1 MRGRGEDFTRIVR
14 TALAVTPLR
23 TLLETGHAVVLEHIA
38 YGAGQ
43 TNWYYCQDRAQ
54 LDVIEGMLL
63 PGSVVSFYFDG
74 RLGPCPWKPALVGEL
89 EAIIVATYGAVLGW
103 LAEDGMTIDATQ
115 VVSRGELAE
124 IAATLAPSSQ
134 VFCGA
139 FPARDNDGARA
150 VTMTVP
156 DLDGIVRPHPH

>member
-1 MRGRGEDFTRIVR
+1 MTTVDQILGGVR
-14 TALAVTPLR
+14 ERLDTAPA
-23 TLLETGHAVVLEHIA
+23 GAVVLERIA
-38 YGAGQ
+38 RGGGA
-43 TNWYYCQDRAQ
+43 TRWFVCRDRDA
-54 LDVIEGMLL
+54 LTAIAAELS